1 MTSEIILFSI
11 IAAGLMIVEIMLI
24 VSVRQ
29 LTNSIKKLNGEVT
42 DKFNVL
48 VDEINKKFKGI
59 IDLAVAYSKVPRE
72 KSDTKGHDPY
82 HNKKGERIGTWA

>member
-59 IDLAVAYSKVPRE
+59 IDLAVAYNKV
-72 KSDTKGHDPY
+72 KV
-82 HNKKGERIGTWA
+82 KK

>member
-59 IDLAVAYSKVPRE
+59 IDLAVAYNKVKVKE
-72 KSDTKGHDPY
+72 
-82 HNKKGERIGTWA
+82 